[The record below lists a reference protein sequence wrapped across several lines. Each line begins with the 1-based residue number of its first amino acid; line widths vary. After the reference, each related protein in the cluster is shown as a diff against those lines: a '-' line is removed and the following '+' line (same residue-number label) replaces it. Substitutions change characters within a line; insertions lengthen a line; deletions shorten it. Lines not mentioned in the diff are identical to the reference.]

1 MKVYNL
7 YYKNEKINSRPLSEN
22 DVEEIKKQDY
32 IYKKL
37 DKFNSVKLS
46 IKDVKIIKCTLI

>member
-46 IKDVKIIKCTLI
+46 IKDVKKIKCTLI